1 MAQLIKAHD
10 VKVVTKDGEC
20 KLSISID
27 LNLNLNTS
35 GITVGVQNVKT
46 EQVSQQEKEK
56 NTDGTQWEIPDFT
69 PMPKLNFGKKA

>member
-1 MAQLIKAHD
+1 MAQLIKAND

-27 LNLNLNTS
+27 LNVNLNTT
-35 GITVGVQNVKT
+35 GISVGVQNIAAGQV
-46 EQVSQQEKEK
+46 EQQNKKQEKES
-56 NTDGTQWEIPDFT
+56 TMWEIPDFA